1 MFPQKRLTAS
11 MDGDGRVIMRPMRGN
26 AVMADTHGV
35 PVPMIEVVE
44 APAFRAW

>member
-1 MFPQKRLTAS
+1 
-11 MDGDGRVIMRPMRGN
+11 
-26 AVMADTHGV
+26 VMADTHGV